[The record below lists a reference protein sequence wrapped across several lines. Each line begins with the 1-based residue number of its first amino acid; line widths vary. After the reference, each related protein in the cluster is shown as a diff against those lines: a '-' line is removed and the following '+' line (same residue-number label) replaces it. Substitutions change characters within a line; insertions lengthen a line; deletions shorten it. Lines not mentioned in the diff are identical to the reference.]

1 MRCLGKSHGA
11 ARAVQHS
18 GLPSLL
24 CPGVSS
30 AHVHSS
36 KASLCC
42 PTPLPPRS
50 FLRVSKR
57 MIEKMGQNASYM
69 GLTVRRSWQQLLREL
84 NSNNNK
90 DH

>member
-1 MRCLGKSHGA
+1 MCAVGHCVERLWYCPHSH
-11 ARAVQHS
+11 
-18 GLPSLL
+18 
-24 CPGVSS
+24 
-30 AHVHSS
+30 
-36 KASLCC
+36 
-42 PTPLPPRS
+42 PLPHRS